1 MAFIIIISVAGTGDS
16 LERQSKDI
24 FKSLGVDSADILDWT
39 SAGFL
44 WP

>member
-1 MAFIIIISVAGTGDS
+1 MAFIIIISIAGTGDS
-16 LERQSKDI
+16 LDRQSKDI

-39 SAGFL
+39 PAGFL